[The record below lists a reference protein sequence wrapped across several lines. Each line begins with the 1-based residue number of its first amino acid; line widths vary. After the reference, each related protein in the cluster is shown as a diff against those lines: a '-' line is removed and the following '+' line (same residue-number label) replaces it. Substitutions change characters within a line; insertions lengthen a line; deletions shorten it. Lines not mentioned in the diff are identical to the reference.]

1 MNEEIISA
9 LINQA
14 FSAINERIDALKKS
28 FEEFKS
34 STTEKIANFEELH
47 DLFDKELTNLKAVSK
62 VDDKEEENIM
72 EDYKFG
78 RK

>member
-28 FEEFKS
+28 FEEFKG
-34 STTEKIANFEELH
+34 STTEKLANFEELN
-47 DLFDKELTNLKAVSK
+47 DLFDKEITNLKAISK
-62 VDDKEEENIM
+62 VDKEEDNIM
-72 EDYKFG
+72 EEYKFG
-78 RK
+78 N

>member
-28 FEEFKS
+28 FEEFKG
-34 STTEKIANFEELH
+34 STTEKLANFEELN
-47 DLFDKELTNLKAVSK
+47 DLFDKEITNLKAISK
-62 VDDKEEENIM
+62 VDEKEDNLMEE
-72 EDYKFG
+72 YKFG
-78 RK
+78 N

>member
-28 FEEFKS
+28 FEEFKG

-47 DLFDKELTNLKAVSK
+47 DLFDKELTNLKAISK
-62 VDDKEEENIM
+62 VDKEEDNIM
-72 EDYKFG
+72 EEYKFG
-78 RK
+78 N